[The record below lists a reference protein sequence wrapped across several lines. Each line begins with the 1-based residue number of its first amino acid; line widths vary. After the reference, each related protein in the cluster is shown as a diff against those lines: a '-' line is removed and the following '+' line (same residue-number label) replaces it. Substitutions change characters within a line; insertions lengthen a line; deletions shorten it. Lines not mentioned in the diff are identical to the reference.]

1 MSRDTLAIGRPNRT
15 APADRSGDSAS
26 VDSGWRAES
35 ICALE
40 WVHRE
45 SENADPVDN
54 VAKPPYLDAA
64 CSSKPLFVHAGD
76 AVE

>member
-1 MSRDTLAIGRPNRT
+1 MSRI
-15 APADRSGDSAS
+15 RSQSVVLTVLPLLIVLDSAS
-26 VDSGWRAES
+26 IDSGWRAES